1 LIAMRRRALLVGLI
15 TGLAALV
22 ASSQIAGAQSVER
35 IQISDAARREH
46 KLPAGLLVEL
56 ASPVE
61 YERQTV
67 SGVTGR
73 WAGPRWEESG
83 HPENAGRASLDWS
96 VTFDQRQGDA
106 EVVSQANVVHTDW
119 TRDQRGGLSVPHV
132 VGNRNVG
139 TILGYYHMLSPAAAS
154 DARFEGVLAFPLDA
168 NLHAVVRFEAL
179 EPAANSFIVKGT
191 VAGKAWNRGQLLL
204 ALSGVRL
211 QGNLPPKIVAA
222 RAIER
227 GRFVRG
233 KVVDRFLDA
242 VVGARVSLER
252 SSGGSWAKVAGGK
265 TDRRGLY
272 TLRAKRRGTYRVT
285 ARLAGFAATSREIR
299 AGRSSK

>member
-222 RAIER
+222 RSVER

>member
-1 LIAMRRRALLVGLI
+1 MRRRALLVSLI

-22 ASSQIAGAQSVER
+22 ACSQIAGAQSVER
-35 IQISDAARREH
+35 IRISDAARQEH
-46 KLPAGLLVEL
+46 QLPAGLLVEL
-56 ASPVE
+56 ASPAE
-61 YERQTV
+61 YERQTA
-67 SGVTGR
+67 SAESGR
-73 WAGPRWEESG
+73 WVGPRWEETG
-83 HPENAGRASLDWS
+83 HPENAGRASLDWTVS
-96 VTFDQRQGDA
+96 FDQRQGEA
-106 EVVSQANVVHTDW
+106 EAVAQASVSHTDW
-119 TRDQRGGLSVPHV
+119 ARDQRGGLSVPHV

-139 TILGYYHMLSPAAAS
+139 TVLGYYVMVSPAATS
-154 DARFEGVLAFPLDA
+154 DARFEGVLAFPLDT

-222 RAIER
+222 RSVER

-242 VVGARVSLER
+242 VVGARASLER
-252 SSGGSWAKVAGGK
+252 SSGGGWTKVAGGK
-265 TDRRGLY
+265 TDRRGFY
-272 TLRAKRRGTYRVT
+272 ALRAKRRGTYRVT
-285 ARLAGFAATSREIR
+285 ARLAGFTATSREIR
-299 AGRSSK
+299 AGRR

>member
-1 LIAMRRRALLVGLI
+1 MRRRALLIGLI

-35 IQISDAARREH
+35 IQISAAARQEH
-46 KLPAGLLVEL
+46 QLPAGLLVEL

-61 YERQTV
+61 YERQAV
-67 SGVTGR
+67 SGESGK

-83 HPENAGRASLDWS
+83 HPENAGRASLDWR
-96 VTFDQRQGDA
+96 VTFDQRQGEA
-106 EVVSQANVVHTDW
+106 EAVSQASVAHTDW
-119 TRDQRGGLSVPHV
+119 ARDQRGGLSVPHV

-139 TILGYYHMLSPAAAS
+139 TILGYFVMVSPAAVS
-154 DARFEGVLAFPLDA
+154 DARFEGVLAFPLDK
-168 NLHAVVRFEAL
+168 NLHAVVRFEAV
-179 EPAANSFIVKGT
+179 EPASNSFIVKGT

-222 RAIER
+222 RSVER

-242 VVGARVSLER
+242 VVGARASLER
-252 SSGGSWAKVAGGK
+252 RSGGGWTKVAGGK
-265 TDRRGLY
+265 TDRRGFY
-272 TLRAKRRGTYRVT
+272 ALRTKRRGTYRVT
-285 ARLAGFAATSREIR
+285 ARLAGFTATSREIR
-299 AGRSSK
+299 AGRR